1 MAGFIRGLALI
12 GVMAVYSPVHHGM
25 EQPNWTESAAGLAGA
40 ALFGSSARAQDSR
53 AQDSSAPKEGPVESL
68 AGQALT
74 DLARELGPDMA
85 RRLAEL
91 DPDARRILI
100 DMTLA
105 AAAKANAPAGTPAG
119 EARPRR

>member
-25 EQPNWTESAAGLAGA
+25 DQPNWTESAASFASAAMLAT
-40 ALFGSSARAQDSR
+40 SARAQDSS
-53 AQDSSAPKEGPVESL
+53 AQPADSAQSL
-68 AGQALT
+68 TGQALA
-74 DLARELGPDMA
+74 DLAKAHGPDMA

-91 DPDARRILI
+91 DPEARRVLI

-105 AAAKANAPAGTPAG
+105 AAARANAPAG
-119 EARPRR
+119 EAKPKR